1 MKKSSTIF
9 PGLNS
14 RLRRVVM
21 GSAVRYTTE
30 IEDIQGSKLPVWK
43 RNNVDLVIRKN
54 NGWLT
59 LQGRHAVLRDELLLI
74 DHLGRNNNL
83 EKNSDRLKIE

>member
-14 RLRRVVM
+14 RLRQVVM

-83 EKNSDRLKIE
+83 EKK

>member
-1 MKKSSTIF
+1 
-9 PGLNS
+9 
-14 RLRRVVM
+14 M
-21 GSAVRYTTE
+21 GSAVSYTTE

-83 EKNSDRLKIE
+83 EKNSDPVGD

>member
-1 MKKSSTIF
+1 
-9 PGLNS
+9 
-14 RLRRVVM
+14 M

-74 DHLGRNNNL
+74 DHLGRNNYL